1 MAPQQIR
8 DDLAVETKPHL
19 LDGLPILGQ
28 AQGHGVIGHHGG
40 HPGLEGTL
48 EGHQVVSKLAA
59 GVDLLL
65 APGVVGIQPVLLG
78 TGPGEVLDHGDHA
91 LLAYPLAPLLEA
103 LDVGLDQGLGEQVV
117 FPEGAVDAAPAR
129 LGREIRLGR
138 EGLVDAD
145 GTVLLTGDVAK
156 ALHQGSIADGGQPQ
170 GLGPLGEGPG
180 TDAGGVRIMGE
191 VVAGIRAHRHGDAES
206 HPFQQGLQGVVVCG
220 DGRRITGHAGDEGVD
235 PVLAQHLV
243 HGREVHPPRPVQHQ
257 GAVHH
262 QPCLLGQGEP
272 AHQIP
277 GPLGGAEAPV
287 LVGGQGAAAIEILE
301 LQAVL
306 LDEGDGAVAQ
316 NGLLGLGG
324 GIVVVAPC
332 QQQGPDGEGDTG
344 SGERVVFHCCY
355 LPCVCR
361 SRHSMQ
367 KRPLS
372 LARRV
377 QEVAGW
383 EQD

>member
-8 DDLAVETKPHL
+8 DDLAVEAKPHL

-156 ALHQGSIADGGQPQ
+156 ALHQGGITDGGRPA
-170 GLGPLGEGPG
+170 PG
-180 TDAGGVRIMGE
+180 S
-191 VVAGIRAHRHGDAES
+191 RAT
-206 HPFQQGLQGVVVCG
+206 
-220 DGRRITGHAGDEGVD
+220 GRRPRHRCWWRSD
-235 PVLAQHLV
+235 
-243 HGREVHPPRPVQHQ
+243 HG
-257 GAVHH
+257 
-262 QPCLLGQGEP
+262 
-272 AHQIP
+272 
-277 GPLGGAEAPV
+277 
-287 LVGGQGAAAIEILE
+287 
-301 LQAVL
+301 
-306 LDEGDGAVAQ
+306 
-316 NGLLGLGG
+316 
-324 GIVVVAPC
+324 
-332 QQQGPDGEGDTG
+332 
-344 SGERVVFHCCY
+344 
-355 LPCVCR
+355 
-361 SRHSMQ
+361 
-367 KRPLS
+367 
-372 LARRV
+372 
-377 QEVAGW
+377 
-383 EQD
+383 